1 MKPLERQGAT
11 QCNAVCG
18 INFPPVYCSCISSIE
33 SMNEIGFKKKIYY
46 FTCENTVKKIYLP
59 MNSCSTL
66 RHLVHT
72 YTLRVGGLVACP
84 GVSREGHS
92 HSSPRPA

>member
-18 INFPPVYCSCISSIE
+18 INFSPVYCSCISSIE
-33 SMNEIGFKKKIYY
+33 SMNEIGFKNKIYC

-59 MNSCSTL
+59 MNSCCTL

-84 GVSREGHS
+84 GVSRAGHS
-92 HSSPRPA
+92 HSSPLPA